1 MPSPFIA
8 PPTNWA
14 CILHVMSFTLHH
26 RGLYLSL
33 EGQPSCLSDS
43 WGLETWRRAESKS
56 SRDRLPCHPDVL
68 GKQCEDHAERQ
79 KGSERKKGGRK
90 GKGERGRERDPAH
103 WGRERENHRIEILRE
118 RCPWARLALSCLG
131 PPPSARDRDDAAT
144 LHQPYVVFIAAG
156 PSNTICDLHPSRGIL
171 EFNNGRLCREWA
183 RWDPGEQLPRLL
195 FLFLYIV

>member
-8 PPTNWA
+8 PSTNWA
-14 CILHVMSFTLHH
+14 CILRVMSFMLHR

-43 WGLETWRRAESKS
+43 WGLETWRRQRAKAAETGSPATLMCWENS
-56 SRDRLPCHPDVL
+56 ARTMLRDR
-68 GKQCEDHAERQ
+68 
-79 KGSERKKGGRK
+79 KGASEKGRKKGK
-90 GKGERGRERDPAH
+90 GREGKREAQCTK
-103 WGRERENHRIEILRE
+103 GERENHRIEILRE

-171 EFNNGRLCREWA
+171 EFNNGRLCRERA
-183 RWDPGEQLPRLL
+183 RRDPGEQLPRLL